1 MPIDKDVEPIE
12 DKKQAD
18 DDGDRRDGSTG
29 DGRRRARARSGPPA
43 GGAGAGPADRP
54 GASPRNGS
62 RNARRNGPA
71 ESADGDGDGNGDGSG
86 DGNGDGS
93 GDGSGD
99 GNGDGRGRVPGSS
112 PGADENITGSGD
124 GSGCGPGIDSGD
136 GSGGGD
142 GAPKDGDG
150 GTGAGGAPAHRPEAA
165 PEGKPEA
172 ASEGEPAG
180 PPGTG
185 SEERSAAGHADRH
198 GDAPGTDA
206 DRVSGDEP
214 LLAARVHRPSD
225 LMRFLGGILA
235 IAVLLAIA
243 AFAQGTTTGLEH
255 DISKGTEQA
264 PVLLVKLAGLVSSI
278 AVLLVP
284 IAFAIERLIK
294 RDGLR
299 IADGVLAAV
308 LAHGITLATDLWVA
322 QAAPDSIQEA
332 LTRSQGSGLTDPVHG
347 YLAPV
352 IAYMTAVGM
361 ARRPR
366 WRVVLWVVLLLDA
379 FAMLVGG
386 YTTPFSI
393 ILTVLLGWTV
403 AYGTLYAVGSP
414 NVRPTGQTLLAGLRH
429 VGFRPVTAMRTEDV
443 PDGTDGTVEQGD
455 RGRRYLVTLEDGPP
469 LDVTVV
475 DREQQAHGFF
485 YRLWRR
491 LTLRSITTRR
501 SSLQSLRQALEQEA
515 LLAYAAI
522 AAGANAPKLIATS
535 ELGPDAVM
543 LVYEHL
549 GGRSLDNLEDTEIT
563 DDVVRGAWRQVKS
576 LQSRRIAHRRLTG
589 DAILVDRSG
598 KVILTDLRGGEIAAG
613 DLVLRMDVAQLL
625 VTMGLRVGAE
635 RAVSGALEVLG
646 PDAVAD
652 CLPLLQ
658 PIALSRSTRATLRR
672 LARERAEREREAVL
686 KASAAARRARAEA
699 SAQASGPATEE
710 SATGP
715 DTDRAI
721 TDTVA
726 DTDRTGAQAAPD
738 SDRTGAQTEPD
749 TDRTGAQ
756 TEPDTDRTGAQT
768 GPDAGRTAEGAG
780 TGPDRTGTAG
790 APASA
795 AAGDRPEDGRTP
807 PAAAA
812 RPPAVTAP
820 TGPAA
825 GHPAKSAPHAERRA
839 DKRAVEEALDAA
851 REEDLLTQI
860 RHQVLLIRPQAPVE
874 PVRLERIR
882 PRTLVSLI
890 AGAVAAYFLLSQI
903 AGNNLGA
910 DFSSAHWV
918 WVAVAA
924 AFSALSYVAAAMSL
938 LGFVPERVPFP
949 RTVLA
954 QVAGSFVKIVAP
966 AAVGGVALN
975 TRFLQRSGVRPGLA
989 VASVGAAQL
998 FGLGAH
1004 ILLLLTFGYLTGTE
1018 KTPSLSPS
1026 RTVIAGLLT
1035 VAVLVLVV
1043 TAIPFLRKFVST
1055 RLRSLFAGVVPRM
1068 LDVLQRP
1075 VKLLTGIGGQLLL
1088 TFAFVMCLDAS
1099 IRAFNDGSQPLSYA
1113 SLAVVFLAGNALGS
1127 AAPTPGGVGAVEG
1140 ALILG
1145 LIAAGVPKDVATASV
1160 LLYRILTLWLPV
1172 LPGWLAFSS
1181 LSRKGA
1187 L

>member
-1 MPIDKDVEPIE
+1 ME
-12 DKKQAD
+12 DK
-18 DDGDRRDGSTG
+18 
-29 DGRRRARARSGPPA
+29 RA
-43 GGAGAGPADRP
+43 
-54 GASPRNGS
+54 
-62 RNARRNGPA
+62 
-71 ESADGDGDGNGDGSG
+71 
-86 DGNGDGS
+86 
-93 GDGSGD
+93 
-99 GNGDGRGRVPGSS
+99 
-112 PGADENITGSGD
+112 
-124 GSGCGPGIDSGD
+124 
-136 GSGGGD
+136 GD
-142 GAPKDGDG
+142 GAGEEQPSPKKRAEEARGREDGAGEHPPTPPGDG
-150 GTGAGGAPAHRPEAA
+150 A
-165 PEGKPEA
+165 
-172 ASEGEPAG
+172 EPAI
-180 PPGTG
+180 
-185 SEERSAAGHADRH
+185 SAAGTGGAASTGGTPGAAGPDGSDEDRTPVNDKPAGRRPTPPGDRADGAGEGAGERQRPPKDAADEGAIDEHA
-198 GDAPGTDA
+198 AECENPGPDVGGV

-225 LMRFLGGILA
+225 LMRFLIGVLA
-235 IAVLLAIA
+235 IAVVLAIA

-255 DISKGTEQA
+255 DISKGTGQA
-264 PVLLVKLAGLVSSI
+264 PDLLVKLAGLISSI

-284 IAFAIERLIK
+284 VAFAIERLIK

-308 LAHGITLATDLWVA
+308 LAHGVTLATDLWVA
-322 QAAPDSIQEA
+322 RAAPGSLQDA
-332 LTRSQGSGLTDPVHG
+332 LTQPQTNGGLTDPVHG

-361 ARRPR
+361 SRRPR

-379 FAMLVGG
+379 FAMLVAG

-429 VGFRPVTAMRTEDV
+429 VGFRPVTAMRAEDV
-443 PDGTDGTVEQGD
+443 PGAFPSRPDGGATAEQTD
-455 RGRRYLVTLEDGPP
+455 RGRRYLVTLEHGPP

-475 DREQQAHGFF
+475 DREQQAQGFF
-485 YRLWRR
+485 YRAWRR

-501 SSLQSLRQALEQEA
+501 SLQSLRQALEQEA

-549 GGRSLDNLEDTEIT
+549 GGRSLDAMEDDDIT
-563 DDVVRGAWRQVKS
+563 DSVVRGAFRQVKA

-589 DAILVDRSG
+589 DAILVDRFG
-598 KVILTDLRGGEIAAG
+598 TVILTDLRGGEIAAG
-613 DLVLRMDVAQLL
+613 DVVLRMDVAQLL
-625 VTMGLRVGAE
+625 TTIGLRVGAE
-635 RAVSGALEVLG
+635 RAVAAALDVLG

-672 LARERAEREREAVL
+672 LARERAQRERDAVL
-686 KASAAARRARAEA
+686 EASAAARRAR
-699 SAQASGPATEE
+699 
-710 SATGP
+710 
-715 DTDRAI
+715 I
-721 TDTVA
+721 
-726 DTDRTGAQAAPD
+726 
-738 SDRTGAQTEPD
+738 
-749 TDRTGAQ
+749 
-756 TEPDTDRTGAQT
+756 
-768 GPDAGRTAEGAG
+768 
-780 TGPDRTGTAG
+780 
-790 APASA
+790 A
-795 AAGDRPEDGRTP
+795 AAGASNGRK
-807 PAAAA
+807 AA
-812 RPPAVTAP
+812 RKTER
-820 TGPAA
+820 
-825 GHPAKSAPHAERRA
+825 AEKQA
-839 DKRAVEEALDAA
+839 DKKAVDEALDEA

-882 PRTLVSLI
+882 PRTLVSLL

-910 DFSSAHWV
+910 DFGSAHWA
-918 WVAVAA
+918 WVAA
-924 AFSALSYVAAAMSL
+924 AVAFSAFSYVAAAMSL

-1075 VKLLTGIGGQLLL
+1075 VKLVTGIGGQLLL

-1099 IRAFNDGSQPLSYA
+1099 VRAFNDGSQPLSYA

-1145 LIAAGVPKDVATASV
+1145 LIAAGVPKDVATAAV
-1160 LLYRILTLWLPV
+1160 LLYRMLTLWLPV
-1172 LPGWLAFSS
+1172 LPGWIAFNQ
-1181 LSRKGA
+1181 LTRKGA